1 LARQLARL
9 PDPSV
14 GIATKRFE
22 IRRRGPRARSKD
34 GVDVYVAVQV
44 KVRDNV
50 DVDVNLNDAR
60 PAARSFRSLIDR
72 SSVEER
78 SRQS

>member
-1 LARQLARL
+1 VDL
-9 PDPSV
+9 DV
-14 GIATKRFE
+14 GPRWESATKLFE

-34 GVDVYVAVQV
+34 GVDVYVAVQL

-60 PAARSFRSLIDR
+60 SAARLLRSFDR
-72 SSVEER
+72 QVFS
-78 SRQS
+78 